1 MIDWYV
7 ANTHVNSENTAAVN
21 LERQGFSVY
30 LPKYLKLR
38 RHARR
43 QDLVPRPLFPRYLF
57 VGVGPKNTRWRTIN
71 STIGI
76 NHLVGFEGLPSPL
89 DNSIIE
95 EVRAR
100 EDGKGMIIVGQSCQF
115 NKGDQ
120 VQINRGA
127 LYKKTG
133 LFDSLD
139 DKKRVVVLLDL
150 LGRQVRVRAPIDAVQ
165 GCA

>member
-7 ANTHVNSENTAAVN
+7 ANTHVNGENTAAEH
-21 LERQGFSVY
+21 LRRQGFSVY
-30 LPKYLKLR
+30 LPKYMKVR

-57 VGVGPKNTRWRTIN
+57 VGVGPANARWRAIN

-76 NHLVGFEGLPSPL
+76 SHLVGFDGRPTLL
-89 DNSIIE
+89 DGAIIDE
-95 EVRAR
+95 LRDR
-100 EDGKGMIIVGQSCQF
+100 EDAKGMIVAGQRCRF
-115 NKGDQ
+115 ARGDR
-120 VQINRGA
+120 VQIVSGA
-127 LYKKTG
+127 LCEQTG

-139 DKKRVVVLLDL
+139 DKERVVILLDL

-165 GCA
+165 ACA